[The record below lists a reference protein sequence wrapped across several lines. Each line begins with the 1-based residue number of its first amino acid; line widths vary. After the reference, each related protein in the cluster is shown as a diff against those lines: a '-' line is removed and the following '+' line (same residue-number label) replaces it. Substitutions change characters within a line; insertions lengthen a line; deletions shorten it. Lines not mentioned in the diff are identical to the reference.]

1 MADHTKWRFAD
12 TLIEMMLHQPF
23 HKITV
28 KDICDQCQERRQTFY
43 YHFRD
48 KYDLVTWIYFQ
59 DASHII
65 ETNKEESWDIVLEK
79 IFENMLERKLF
90 YQNAFE
96 ENGQNALIDYLVEHD
111 ISIYES
117 KFKEKIQKQDLDPA
131 LAFAIKY
138 HSYACA
144 HLTKNWLNSEIRI
157 SPQDLARMMYLNMPA
172 QLREATLY

>member
-1 MADHTKWRFAD
+1 M
-12 TLIEMMLHQPF
+12 
-23 HKITV
+23 
-28 KDICDQCQERRQTFY
+28 
-43 YHFRD
+43 
-48 KYDLVTWIYFQ
+48 
-59 DASHII
+59 
-65 ETNKEESWDIVLEK
+65 N
-79 IFENMLERKLF
+79 ERKLF

-144 HLTKNWLNSEIRI
+144 HLTKNWLKSEIRI

>member
-1 MADHTKWRFAD
+1 MADHTKWRFAN

-65 ETNKEESWDIVLEK
+65 DANKEESWDIVLEK
-79 IFENMLERKLF
+79 IFENMIERKTF

-96 ENGQNALIDYLVEHD
+96 ENGQNALIDYLVSTTFPSTKTNLKKKCKYRIWILPLHSQLN
-111 ISIYES
+111 II
-117 KFKEKIQKQDLDPA
+117 PM
-131 LAFAIKY
+131 LAPI
-138 HSYACA
+138 
-144 HLTKNWLNSEIRI
+144 
-157 SPQDLARMMYLNMPA
+157 
-172 QLREATLY
+172 